1 MLQLRAAEPVTS
13 LKEVMVTATRGQETD
28 ILNAPSTARQLSSG
42 QLQERMVRSLPE
54 ALRQLPGV
62 HVQKTSNGQGSPF
75 IRGFTG
81 FRTLALIDG
90 IRFNNSTFREGPN
103 QYWST
108 IDPLALDRLEL
119 LPSQGSVL
127 YGSDAIG
134 GTLNAF
140 TKDSGWRS
148 VEDGQ
153 QFHSGGFS
161 YRGSTA
167 EQSHGE
173 RVEFNFGEGGEWGLH
188 LGGSWRS
195 FGNVDAADI
204 GRQPRTGYDEWAHD
218 ARLDVTL
225 DDNWTLTAVH
235 QQLQQDDVWRTHST
249 IFGIPWQGTTIG
261 TDRQRA
267 FEQERMLSYLRLSG
281 EKLEGFADTATLT
294 LSWQEMD
301 EAYYRV
307 RSKPARDTGVVNLD
321 TLGVD
326 LQLTSDTPIGRLTY
340 GADYYRDSVDSA
352 STFWRPD
359 GSFDRVGIQ
368 GPVGDDSAYGLLGVF
383 LQDAITAGERLHFY
397 FGSRYTRA
405 DADVGR
411 YEDPLTRAAAS
422 LSDEWSQFSAS
433 GRVVFDLDAEDHWKL
448 YGGVSQGFRAPNL
461 SDLSRLDSARSSE
474 LETAAPGLDPEEF
487 LNFEIGLR
495 TVQEDFSASLVY
507 FHTTIDDLIVRKP
520 TGRMVGPNV
529 EVTKANG
536 GDGFVQGVEFA
547 GDYRINENWSLFGS
561 VTWTEGEAEQFPV
574 SSNTLAREP
583 LSRVVPV
590 IGHAGIRWQR
600 SDAKFWA
607 ELSGTAASKADKL
620 NSADRADTQRIPPG
634 GTPGYALINFRVGW
648 RINDSLSITASLD
661 NLLDEAWR
669 SHGSGSNEPGFGG
682 TLGVSVSF

>member
-1 MLQLRAAEPVTS
+1 MLRLLAAEPVTN
-13 LKEVMVTATRGQETD
+13 LKEVVVTGTRGNEAD
-28 ILNAPSTARQLSSG
+28 LFNAPSTVRQLTSQ
-42 QLQERMVRSLPE
+42 QLQERLVRNLPE
-54 ALRQLPGV
+54 ALRVLPGV
-62 HVQKTSNGQGSPF
+62 HVQKTANGQGSPF

-108 IDPLALDRLEL
+108 IDPLSIDRLEL
-119 LPSQGSVL
+119 MPSQGSML

-140 TKDSGWRS
+140 TKDSGWRH
-148 VEDGQ
+148 VEGGQ
-153 QFHSGGFS
+153 QFHSGGLS

-173 RVEFNFGEGGEWGLH
+173 HVELNFGEGGKWGLH

-195 FGNVDAADI
+195 FGDVDAADI
-204 GRQPRTGYDEWAHD
+204 GRQPRTGYDEWAYD
-218 ARLDVTL
+218 ARLDVAL
-225 DDNWTLTAVH
+225 DDRWTLTAVH
-235 QQLQQDDVWRTHST
+235 QQLRQDDVWRTHST
-249 IFGIPWQGTTIG
+249 IYGIPWHGTTIG
-261 TDRQRA
+261 TDRERS
-267 FEQERMLSYLRLSG
+267 FDQERTLTYLRLSG

-294 LSWQEMD
+294 LSWQKAD
-301 EAYYRV
+301 ETQYRI
-307 RSKPARDTGVVNLD
+307 RSNRASDTGVVDLD

-352 STFWRPD
+352 STFWKAD
-359 GSFDRVGIQ
+359 GSFDRRGIQ
-368 GPVGDDSAYGLLGVF
+368 GPVGDDSTYGLLGVF
-383 LQDAITAGERLHFY
+383 LQDEITAGDRLHFY
-397 FGSRYTRA
+397 LGGRYTRA
-405 DADVGR
+405 EADVGR
-411 YEDPLTRAAAS
+411 YEDPRTRAAAS
-422 LSDEWSQFSAS
+422 QSDDWAQFSAS
-433 GRVVFDLDAEDHWKL
+433 GRVVWDLDAKDHWKL

-461 SDLSRLDSARSSE
+461 SDLSRLDIARSGE

-487 LNFEIGLR
+487 LSFEIGVR
-495 TVQEDFSASLVY
+495 TEQENFSADLVY
-507 FHTTIDDLIVRKP
+507 FHTSIDDLIVRKP
-520 TGRMVGPNV
+520 TGRRVGSSV

-536 GDGFVQGVEFA
+536 GEGFVQGVELS
-547 GDYRINENWSLFGS
+547 GDYRLNENWSLFGS
-561 VTWTEGEAEQFPV
+561 VTWTEGEADQYPG
-574 SSNTLAREP
+574 STDTLVREP

-600 SDAKFWA
+600 SDGKFWA

-620 NSADRADTQRIPPG
+620 NTADRADTQRIPPG
-634 GTPGYALINFRVGW
+634 GTPGYTLINLRGGW
-648 RINDSLSITASLD
+648 RVNDSLSITASLD

-682 TLGVSVSF
+682 TLGVSVTF